1 MDAEMVQ
8 LQAHHSTFDNR
19 KRIRIVSRMHA
30 LEGLI
35 HGSLPIAIVALIV
48 SFAVLAKCADLF
60 VESSIE
66 LANKFRVP
74 RLVIGLVLVSL
85 ATTSPELAVSLMSAL
100 KGLPE
105 MALGNAIGSVICDD
119 GLALALC
126 GILAPAAIA
135 INPKVLKSSGIVL
148 AFVCALAFLFV
159 IFDEPPTLSRVEGAL
174 LVTVFVGYTVF
185 LYRQH
190 KRGDVVDDHALHD
203 VTHNV
208 RPLWIDIALFLV
220 GIGGILI
227 ASEFIITSAE
237 SIAIKFGIPEA
248 VVALVLVAFGT
259 SVPEIAT
266 CVVAARK
273 NEGAL
278 AVGNILGADIMNI
291 CWVAGASSIANDL
304 TIARSD
310 ALFMFPWMFV
320 IVATMLILLR
330 IRYTFTRTKGIIMLT
345 LYLVYLASFFVLV
358 R

>member
-1 MDAEMVQ
+1 
-8 LQAHHSTFDNR
+8 
-19 KRIRIVSRMHA
+19 MHA
-30 LEGLI
+30 LQEI
-35 HGSLPIAIVALIV
+35 IQGSLPAAVVVLVI
-48 SFAVLAKCADLF
+48 SFAVLAKCANLF
-60 VESSIE
+60 VDSSIE
-66 LANKFRVP
+66 LANKFKVP

-126 GILAPAAIA
+126 GIFAPAAIA
-135 INPKVLKSSGIVL
+135 INPRLLKSTGAVL
-148 AFVCALAFLFV
+148 AFVCALSFLFI
-159 IFDEPPTLSRVEGAL
+159 IFDRPPTLSRIEGSVLIA
-174 LVTVFVGYTVF
+174 VFVAYTVY

-190 KRGDVVDDHALHD
+190 KKGVIVEDNALVDVS
-203 VTHNV
+203 HNV
-208 RPLWIDIALFLV
+208 RSLWVDVALFVV

-227 ASEFIITSAE
+227 TSEFIITSAE
-237 SIAIKFGIPEA
+237 CIAIKFGVPET

-259 SVPEIAT
+259 SMPEIAT

-291 CWVAGASSIANDL
+291 CWVAGASAIANDL
-304 TIARSD
+304 TVARAD

-330 IRYTFTRTKGIIMLT
+330 IGYSFNRPKGIIMLV
-345 LYLVYLASFFVLV
+345 LYLVYLASFFIAL